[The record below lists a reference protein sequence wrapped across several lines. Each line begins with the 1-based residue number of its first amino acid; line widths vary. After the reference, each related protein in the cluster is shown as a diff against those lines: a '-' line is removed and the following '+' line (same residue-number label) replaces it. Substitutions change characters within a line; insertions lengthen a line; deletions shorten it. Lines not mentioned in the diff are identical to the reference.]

1 MRELSERSGFTL
13 IEVLIVVILL
23 GVIAAI
29 IVPQV
34 SVGTDDAR
42 LNTLKIN
49 LDRLRKATDL
59 YYHQHNNIYPG
70 KRKWDGVIDAT
81 NPVQAATSFIRQLTE
96 YTDST
101 GVAEEEKDTTHIY
114 GPYFKGDSL
123 PENPYNNLNTLTCD
137 IAEMDITAKASDGST
152 GWKFYVNTGVLLAND
167 GANDGY

>member
-1 MRELSERSGFTL
+1 MRKLAERSGFTL

-42 LNTLKIN
+42 LNTLRAN
-49 LDRLRKATDL
+49 LEHLRKATDL
-59 YYHQHNNIYPG
+59 YYCQHNDTYPG
-70 KRKWDGVIDAT
+70 KRKWDGKSDAS
-81 NPVQAATSFIRQLTE
+81 NPVQASTSFVRQLTE

-101 GVAEEEKDTTHIY
+101 GDAAKEKDTTHIY
-114 GPYFKGDSL
+114 GPYFKKDSL

-137 IAEMDITAKASDGST
+137 IAELAITAKASDGST

-167 GANDGY
+167 GAHDGY